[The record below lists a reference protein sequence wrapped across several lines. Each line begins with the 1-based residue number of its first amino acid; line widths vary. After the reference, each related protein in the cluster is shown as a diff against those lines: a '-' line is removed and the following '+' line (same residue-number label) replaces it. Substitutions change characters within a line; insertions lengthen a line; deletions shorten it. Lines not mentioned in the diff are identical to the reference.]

1 MAHPVA
7 RAIVSTLLFY
17 AFTGAL
23 VFAAAGRVGLPAVWA
38 YLVLVTAVGVALIPI
53 LARRSPGLIEERMRP
68 GPGERDR
75 ASVPL
80 LIAGLLAGWVVIGLD
95 AGRFHWSGAIPP
107 AVRVL
112 AWLGVAAG
120 YAIVVAAMLVNRFF
134 SSAVRVQGERAQV
147 VVSSGPY
154 AVVRHPGYAGGLLLL
169 LSTGVALGSWWSLVP
184 VLPVLPVLVRRT
196 RMEDAMLHR
205 ELAGYADYAAR
216 VRFRLLP
223 GIW

>member
-1 MAHPVA
+1 MHPVA
-7 RAIVSTLLFY
+7 RAIVSTVFSY
-17 AFTGAL
+17 ALMGAL
-23 VFAAAGRVGLPAVWA
+23 VFTAAGRLDLPAIWA
-38 YLVLVTAVGVALIPI
+38 YLVLVMALGVALILI

-75 ASVPL
+75 VSVPVML
-80 LIAGLLAGWVVIGLD
+80 AGLFAGWEVIGLD

-107 AVRVL
+107 AVRAL
-112 AWLGVAAG
+112 AWLGVAG
-120 YAIVVAAMLVNRFF
+120 GCAILSTAMLVNRFF
-134 SSAVRVQGERAQV
+134 SSAVRIQGDRAQV
-147 VVSSGPY
+147 VVSTGPY

-169 LSTGVALGSWWSLVP
+169 FCTGVALGSWWALVP
-184 VLPVLPVLVRRT
+184 MLPVLPVLVRRT

-205 ELAGYADYAAR
+205 GLAGYADYAAR

>member
-1 MAHPVA
+1 MHPVA
-7 RAIVSTLLFY
+7 RAIVSTVFSY
-17 AFTGAL
+17 ALMGAL
-23 VFAAAGRVGLPAVWA
+23 VFTAAGRVDLPSIWA
-38 YLVLVTAVGVALIPI
+38 YLVLVMALGVALILI

-75 ASVPL
+75 VSVPVML
-80 LIAGLLAGWVVIGLD
+80 AGLFAGWEVIGLD

-107 AVRVL
+107 AVRAL
-112 AWLGVAAG
+112 AWLGVAG
-120 YAIVVAAMLVNRFF
+120 GCAILSTAMLVNRFF
-134 SSAVRVQGERAQV
+134 SSAVRIQGDRAQV
-147 VVSSGPY
+147 VVSTGPY

-169 LSTGVALGSWWSLVP
+169 LSTGVALGSWWALVP
-184 VLPVLPVLVRRT
+184 MLPVLPVLVRRT